1 MVEPS
6 SELQMVFEKAI
17 DVAKKLKHEYL
28 TIEHLLFSMLCEES
42 FNKCVTGYGAD
53 ADFLKKNLELYLKNK
68 CDEIITEQTDVK
80 PRKTQAVERVLNR
93 AFTQVL
99 FNGRQK
105 IEPTDVFLAMMSEKR
120 SYANYYIQQAEI
132 DKDKFADYLN
142 SDITEVDA
150 VEEQRDGQGEKALR
164 AFTTNLN
171 DAVKKNKVDPVI
183 GRVDELENI
192 ALSLGRR
199 SKSNV
204 ILVGDPGVG
213 KTAIAEGL
221 AYNIVKGAVPDFL
234 KEYTVY
240 NLDISA
246 MLAGSKYRG
255 DFEERFKMVLKGL
268 DKKGKTVLFIDEA
281 HMISGAG
288 AGGQQSSNDLANMM
302 KPALSK
308 GNIKVIAST
317 TWEEY
322 RKYFEKDRALMRR
335 FARITIDEPTPEMAI
350 QILKGIKKYYE
361 GHHNVKIKDDA
372 IQAAVKLSVKYQ
384 TDKKLPDKAIDLID
398 LACSRFNLKLA
409 DDRIVDEAAIQYEMA
424 KVVNMPTEKIA
435 EQESTNLA
443 NLEANLQQ
451 EVYGQE
457 TAITEIVDKI
467 LVSQAGLKAEN
478 RPVGAFVF
486 MGPTGTG
493 KTETAKALAK
503 NLGVKLVR
511 FDMSEYQEKH
521 SVSKLIGS
529 PPGYVG
535 FEENAGLL
543 ITQIQESPNCVL
555 LLDEIEKSHPDVST
569 ILLQMMDNGFVTGSN
584 GKKAD
589 CRNLILIVTTNAGAQ
604 DAEKNQIGFGQ
615 QEKQY
620 SDEALK
626 KFFAP
631 EFRNRLDGIVTFG
644 KLSKETMIKIVG
656 KFMVEVREQVKEK
669 GIKIKITDE
678 AIDWLIEK
686 GFDAKMGARPLQRVI
701 DKEIKRPLAKM
712 MLFGDLKHGGALSI
726 GVADDLLNLTAKP
739 KAQKV
744 IVDEIISNNTDQANN
759 QAV

>member
-6 SELQMVFEKAI
+6 SELQLVFEKAI

-42 FNKCVTGYGAD
+42 FHKCVTGYGAD

-68 CDEIITEQTDVK
+68 CDEIITEQTDIK

-120 SYANYYIQQAEI
+120 SYAHYYIQQVEI
-132 DKDKFADYLN
+132 DKEKFADYLN
-142 SDITEVDA
+142 SEITEQ
-150 VEEQRDGQGEKALR
+150 EEEDPRDGQSERALKS
-164 AFTTNLN
+164 FTTNLN
-171 DAVKKNKVDPVI
+171 DSVKKNKVDPVI
-183 GRVDELENI
+183 GRVDELENV
-192 ALSLGRR
+192 ALALGRR

-255 DFEERFKMVLKGL
+255 DFEERFKLVIKAL

-308 GNIKVIAST
+308 GNIKVVAST

-335 FARITIDEPTPEMAI
+335 FQRITVDEPTQEMAV

-361 GHHNVKIKDDA
+361 QHHNVKIKDEA
-372 IQAAVKLSVKYQ
+372 VVSAVKLSIKYQ

-398 LACSRFNLKLA
+398 LACSRFNLKIA
-409 DDRIVDEAAIQYEMA
+409 EDRIVDEASIQYELA
-424 KVVNMPTEKIA
+424 KMVNMPTEKIA
-435 EQESTNLA
+435 EQESSNLA
-443 NLEANLQQ
+443 SLEANLQQ

-493 KTETAKALAK
+493 KTETAKSLAK

-543 ITQIQESPNCVL
+543 ITSIQENPNCVL

-589 CRNLILIVTTNAGAQ
+589 CRNLILIITTNAGAS
-604 DAEKNQIGFGQ
+604 DAEKNQIGFSQ

-631 EFRNRLDGIVTFG
+631 EFRNRLDGVVTFG
-644 KLSKETMIKIVG
+644 KLTKETMIKIVG
-656 KFMVEVREQVKEK
+656 KFMVEVKEQVKEK
-669 GIKIKITDE
+669 GIRIKITDD

-686 GFDAKMGARPLQRVI
+686 GFDKKMGARPLQRVI

-712 MLFGDLKHGGALSI
+712 MLFGDLKNGGALNI
-726 GVADDLLNLTAKP
+726 GVDGDKLSLTVKVKTP
-739 KAQKV
+739 KV
-744 IVDEIISNNTDQANN
+744 VSDEVSSVNTD
-759 QAV
+759 

>member
-6 SELQMVFEKAI
+6 NELQLVFEKAI
-17 DVAKKLKHEYL
+17 DVSKKLRHEYL
-28 TIEHLLFSMLCEES
+28 TLEHLLFAMLCDES
-42 FNKCVTGYGAD
+42 FYKCVSGYGAD
-53 ADFLKKNLELYLKNK
+53 SEFLKKNLEHYLKSK
-68 CDEIITEQTDVK
+68 LDEITTEQTDVK

-99 FNGRQK
+99 FSGRQK

-120 SYANYYIQQAEI
+120 SFAHYYIQQAEI
-132 DKDKFADYLN
+132 DKEKFADYLS
-142 SDITEVDA
+142 SDVAEA
-150 VEEQRDGQGEKALR
+150 GEEEPQTGQAERALR
-164 AFTTNLN
+164 SFTTNLN

-183 GRVDELENI
+183 GRIDELENV
-192 ALSLGRR
+192 ALALGRR

-221 AYNIVKGAVPDFL
+221 AYNIVKGAVPEFL

-255 DFEERFKMVLKGL
+255 DFEERFKLVLKAL
-268 DKKGKTVLFIDEA
+268 EKKGKTVLFIDEA

-288 AGGQQSSNDLANMM
+288 SANNSANDLANMM

-308 GNIKVIAST
+308 GNIKVVAST

-322 RKYFEKDRALMRR
+322 RKHFEKDRALMRR
-335 FARITIDEPTPEMAI
+335 FQRISVDEPTAEMSV

-361 GHHNVKIKDDA
+361 QHHNVKIKDDA
-372 IQAAVKLSVKYQ
+372 IQAAIKLSVKYQ

-398 LACSRFNLKLA
+398 CACSRFNLKSA
-409 DDRIVDEAAIQYEMA
+409 DERVVDEAAIQFELSKM
-424 KVVNMPTEKIA
+424 VNMPAEAIA
-435 EQESTNLA
+435 EQESENLA
-443 NLEANLQQ
+443 HLEGQLNQ
-451 EVYGQE
+451 EVYGQPE
-457 TAITEIVDKI
+457 AITEIVDKI
-467 LVSQAGLKAEN
+467 LVSRAGLKPEN
-478 RPVGAFVF
+478 KPVGSFVF

-503 NLGVKLVR
+503 HLGVKLVR

-543 ITQIQESPNCVL
+543 ITKIQESPNCVL

-569 ILLQMMDNGFVTGSN
+569 ILLQMMDNGFITGSN
-584 GKKAD
+584 GKVAD
-589 CRNLILIVTTNAGAQ
+589 CRNLILIITTNAGAS
-604 DAEKNQIGFGQ
+604 DAEKNTIGFGE
-615 QEKQY
+615 QEQTY
-620 SDEALK
+620 SDKALK

-631 EFRNRLDGIVTFG
+631 EFRNRLDAVVTFG
-644 KLSKETMIKIVG
+644 KLTKETMIKIVG
-656 KFMVEVREQVKEK
+656 KFMVEVREQVKDK
-669 GIKIKITDE
+669 AIKIKITDE

-686 GFDAKMGARPLQRVI
+686 GFDKKMGARPLQRVI
-701 DKEIKRPLAKM
+701 DKEIKRPLAKR
-712 MLFGDLKHGGALSI
+712 MLFGDLKNGGILNI
-726 GVADDLLNLTAKP
+726 GVVDNNLFLHVKTKAP
-739 KAQKV
+739 KV
-744 IVDEIISNNTDQANN
+744 VVDETASIDSN
-759 QAV
+759 